1 MPSVHD
7 TVVGIGFL
15 LGESKGKEDAIQKHH
30 WHKVFFENCAVI
42 TSIIAKIHLETII

>member
-15 LGESKGKEDAIQKHH
+15 LGESKGKEECDSEASQALSL
-30 WHKVFFENCAVI
+30 FEKCAEI
-42 TSIIAKIHLETII
+42 TPIFAEIHLETII